1 MSLLLP
7 RQTLRREQASWR
19 MNGKRLCL
27 RQHTNLLNPKLRHVT
42 RHTCRSLNRV
52 QAKELTELR
61 AQVEQGKTVESC
73 LRQELDDLNKVFPS
87 PRPHTWPRP

>member
-1 MSLLLP
+1 MAGS
-7 RQTLRREQASWR
+7 QAR
-19 MNGKRLCL
+19 PGVLARLCK
-27 RQHTNLLNPKLRHVT
+27 QGVNPKLRHVT

-61 AQVEQGKTVESC
+61 AKVEQGKTVESC